1 MKKKKNIAPPNK
13 SHITTAAAA
22 AFVALLAAAAAA
34 GPLAPKTVQGGVE
47 FAYEAPRDAGKIAVA
62 GEFNSWN
69 HEKDF
74 LKYDS
79 DRGLWTAVI
88 GLDEGRYEYKFIVDG
103 TWQEGANLVAEV
115 KKKDGRLVVEE
126 PASAPNTP
134 YSSKIN
140 FSGKFVAELGAQ
152 SRQRQ
157 DDFSSIPPVNHADFD
172 WKISASKDVSG
183 FARLEYDVDKT
194 SGKLLFKQGRISF
207 APTGFETAM
216 YYKQKAIQ
224 FDNPLRATD
233 GAVTLKYDA
242 VEFFD
247 ETNPHKAFGL
257 WEQAVAVKTDFLGGG
272 FSAFCSDMLR
282 PATRFH
288 TLEDNYGLRY
298 ARSFKSIPLK
308 IAFTTRNT
316 RGGWWPWANSDDHWF
331 PDPQNPDGYSWDAAT
346 RGSVA
351 TWYNGYLNEDFAGV
365 DTKFD
370 FLPGV
375 ALFGETASVKKELK
389 TQKISGGGAHEKTWT
404 IETGAEHLYGA
415 KYSYGKILSLQ
426 AAASSR
432 NTTFTPPLYA
442 GETFAAG
449 GAGFSLSARLRAGA
463 FTLAAAGS
471 SRKNSRIEKIL
482 PLDLH
487 PYARPLVYRG
497 LFPLETATVG
507 FLVHAVEEEK
517 AALIVAEYSED
528 AFSVGAKS
536 KISSLKLLPRTYTDG
551 IWRVNPP
558 SAAAPDEIT
567 LSESLLDAAVK
578 IWPDITA
585 ESAFRLF
592 AWDDKN
598 EGGVKT
604 YSALFLA
611 LKYGFSK
618 ISYAR
623 LGFGLDPEDTDD
635 DILAG
640 FDARESFLYNLGGAS
655 VLEAARALES
665 LRRISI
671 RMVVR
676 F

>member
-1 MKKKKNIAPPNK
+1 MKKKNNIAPADK
-13 SHITTAAAA
+13 RCIVAIASA
-22 AFVALLAAAAAA
+22 AFVALLVAVAAA
-34 GPLAPKTVQGGVE
+34 GPLAPESVQGGVE
-47 FAYEAPRDAGKIAVA
+47 FVYEAASDAGKIAVA

-79 DRGLWTAVI
+79 ARKLWTTVI
-88 GLDEGRYEYKFIVDG
+88 SLGEGRYEYKFVVGG
-103 TWQEGANLVAEV
+103 TWQEGANLAIEV

-126 PASAPNTP
+126 PAAAPNTP

-140 FSGKFVAELGAQ
+140 FSGSFVAELGAQ
-152 SRQRQ
+152 STSPT

-172 WKISASKDVSG
+172 WNITASKDASG
-183 FARLEYDVDKT
+183 FARLEYDGDKT

-207 APTGFETAM
+207 APTGFETTI
-216 YYKQKAIQ
+216 YYKEKAIQ
-224 FDNPLRATD
+224 FDDPLRATD
-233 GAVTLKYDA
+233 RAVTLKYDA

-257 WEQAVAVKTDFLGGG
+257 WEQAVALKTGFLGGD
-272 FSAFCSDMLR
+272 FSAFYSDMLR
-282 PATRFH
+282 PATNFH

-308 IAFTTRNT
+308 IAFTTRQT
-316 RGGWWPWANSDDHWF
+316 RGGWWPWANSDNNWF
-331 PDPQNPDGYSWDAAT
+331 PDPENPNGYSLDAAA

-365 DTKFD
+365 DGKFD

-389 TQKISGGGAHEKTWT
+389 TQKISGGGAHEKIWT
-404 IETGAEHLYGA
+404 IESGAEHLFGL
-415 KYSYGKILSLQ
+415 KYSHGKILSLQ
-426 AAASSR
+426 ASASGR

-449 GAGFSLSARLRAGA
+449 GAGFSLAARLRAGS
-463 FTLAAAGS
+463 FTLAATGAS
-471 SRKNSRIEKIL
+471 QKNSRIEKIL

-487 PYARPLVYRG
+487 PYAHPLVYRG

-507 FLVHAVEEEK
+507 FLVHAVEEEN
-517 AALIVAEYSED
+517 AALIVAEYSES

-536 KISSLKLLPRTYTDG
+536 KISSLKLLPRTETGG
-551 IWRVNPP
+551 IWRVNPFI
-558 SAAAPDEIT
+558 SALDEIT

-578 IWPDITA
+578 IRPDITV

-598 EGGVKT
+598 ESGLKT
-604 YSALFLA
+604 YSAIFLA

-618 ISYAR
+618 NSYIR
-623 LGFGLDPEDTDD
+623 LGWGLDPEDTDD

-640 FDARESFLYNLGGAS
+640 FDARESFLYNLGAAS

-665 LRRISI
+665 LRRISV
-671 RMVVR
+671 RMVVK